1 MNHSEDRINLAEE
14 KIEIRE
20 SKILVWLR
28 KFWEFSNFYG
38 EYRAS
43 IHFKNYRGISQEKFK
58 SDLNRAKKKI
68 RK

>member
-1 MNHSEDRINLAEE
+1 MNYSEDRINLANQ

-20 SKILVWLR
+20 NKILVWLR

-43 IHFKNYRGISQEKFK
+43 VHFNPNQKKPQKTLK
-58 SDLNRAKKKI
+58 SARNKLI
-68 RK
+68 